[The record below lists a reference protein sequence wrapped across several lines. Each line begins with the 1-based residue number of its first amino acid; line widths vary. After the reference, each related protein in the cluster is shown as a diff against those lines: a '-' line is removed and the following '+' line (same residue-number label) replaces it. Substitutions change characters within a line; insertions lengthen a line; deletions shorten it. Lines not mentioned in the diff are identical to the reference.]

1 MTNNI
6 RLPKQPSFGHLI
18 SEVNYLRWRIDQL
31 LAQSNRSPD
40 DESFDEALPDDFS
53 PPPDIY
59 RPDDSRLDLLCD
71 TFKLSNLERNILI
84 LCAGI
89 ELDEQLAA
97 GCVFLSKPEEF
108 EYVTLTLAS
117 KIFEDYDEHIFYIGR
132 PLVKRQLISIST
144 GHLNKKALKI
154 DDWILQ
160 YLIGDD
166 EYTPPAHS
174 GSLEPELFSDAL
186 QSVPPSYHAN
196 AESLYK
202 HWDNPRFPTQ
212 TVQLCGPDPRAH
224 RHIAALAC
232 AQNDYLLFTIS
243 LNTLNRLDMNSLR
256 NWLVWWCRRAMLH
269 DHALLVEYDD
279 PAQLSPAAQDALA
292 DLRKELKETFLFL
305 SSRERLPEET
315 VPAFDITPISTEEQ
329 KQTWLS
335 LLKDKNAMGPI
346 NTLET
351 QIGAAV
357 SQFNLSAETIHRIG
371 AHLTDHLKT
380 GGGPDPTDFNA
391 LLLQSCRTET
401 RTNLE
406 GLVERIEPTT
416 TWDDLVLNPEATT
429 VLRKL
434 IATAR
439 NRNRVFSKWRMGG
452 NTQRGMGITSL
463 FFGPPGTGKTTA
475 AELIARE
482 LGLDLYRV
490 DLSQVSDKF
499 IGETEKKLK
508 KVFDEAEK
516 SGALLL
522 FDEADAL
529 IGKRTNVKDSKDRY
543 ANQSVSYL
551 LQRMEA
557 YTGIAVLTTNLPN
570 AIDSA
575 FMRRIRFQVR
585 FEYPTLEQRF
595 EIWKRMFPQE
605 APTEGLS
612 FQRLAQ
618 LNVSGALIRNIALE
632 AAFSAAEDG
641 ERVGTELPIRMSH
654 LLSAARAECLK
665 QSRPITDEEIRGWV

>member
-1 MTNNI
+1 MTDNTQ
-6 RLPKQPSFGHLI
+6 LPKQSSFDHLI
-18 SEVNYLRWRIDQL
+18 SEISYLRWKIDQL

-40 DESFDEALPDDFS
+40 DTLPDDFP
-53 PPPDIY
+53 PPPDIS
-59 RPDDSRLDLLCD
+59 RPEDSRLDQLCD
-71 TFKLSNLERNILI
+71 TFELSTLERNILI

-89 ELDEQLAA
+89 EIDEQLAA
-97 GCVFLSKPEEF
+97 GCMFLSKPEES
-108 EYVTLTLAS
+108 EYVTLALVS
-117 KIFEDYDEHIFYIGR
+117 KIFGDYNDDLFDMGT
-132 PLVKRQLISIST
+132 PLMKRQLINAYT
-144 GHLNKKALKI
+144 GRLNKKFLKI
-154 DDWILQ
+154 DDWVLQ
-160 YLIGDD
+160 YLIGKDG
-166 EYTPPAHS
+166 YTPPAHS
-174 GSLEPELFSDAL
+174 GTLEPEWFCDELDSI
-186 QSVPPSYHAN
+186 PPSYQTN
-196 AESLYK
+196 AELLYK
-202 HWDNPRFPTQ
+202 HWENPRFHTQ
-212 TVQLCGPDPRAH
+212 TVQLCGPDLRAH

-232 AQNDYLLFTIS
+232 AKNDYLLFTIG

-279 PAQLSPAAQDALA
+279 PAQLSIAAQDALA
-292 DLRKELKETFLFL
+292 ELRKELKETFLFL
-305 SSRERLPEET
+305 SSRERLPEETET

-335 LLKDKNAMGPI
+335 LLKDKNAMDTI
-346 NTLET
+346 KTLET
-351 QIGAAV
+351 QISAAV

-380 GGGPDPTDFNA
+380 EGCSDPTDFNA

-429 VLRKL
+429 VLHKL

-452 NTQRGMGITSL
+452 NTRRGMGITSM

-490 DLSQVSDKF
+490 DLSQVSDKY

-529 IGKRTNVKDSKDRY
+529 IGKRTDVKDSKDRY

-551 LQRMEA
+551 LQRMES
-557 YTGIAVLTTNLPN
+557 YIGIAVLTTNLPN

-585 FEYPTLEQRF
+585 FEYPSLEQRF

-612 FQRLAQ
+612 YQRLAQ

-641 ERVGTELPIRMSH
+641 VCAGTELPIRMSH
-654 LLSAARAECLK
+654 LLSAARAECMK